1 MDISYEQ
8 YQNFS
13 LFLKDWPKKK
23 KKKSE
28 IGFSGGG
35 VVLNECTGKGK

>member
-1 MDISYEQ
+1 MEISYEQ

-13 LFLKDWPKKK
+13 LFLKDWQ

>member
-1 MDISYEQ
+1 MEISYEQ

-13 LFLKDWPKKK
+13 LFLKDWQK